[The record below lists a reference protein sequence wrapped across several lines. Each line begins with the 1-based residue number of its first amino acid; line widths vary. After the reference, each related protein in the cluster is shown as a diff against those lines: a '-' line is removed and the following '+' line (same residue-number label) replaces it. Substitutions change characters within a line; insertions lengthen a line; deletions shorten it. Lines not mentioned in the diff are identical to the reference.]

1 MWCFCRKRSSIIE
14 DEQSEE
20 FVRIVCDKSNN
31 INDERTQL
39 SNSIEKRR
47 YNNQDESL
55 ANQNEFNA
63 IYEGNRGKG
72 KDYENSEICAKFI
85 SEVGNPNEVA
95 LLEKSSNSN
104 LVPEV
109 SMKLHK
115 AEVHSSG
122 KKENKLSIND
132 GKESNKNKCNDS
144 TKIQNATEGI
154 ETSFSNHFTQTE
166 NGVLPVPLMKRRE
179 KTKSTEMTDNPYSAR
194 NSNTPLDL
202 SHKSVINSDGNPEK
216 IFSKYKEQKDH
227 QNKASYHYENL
238 PPGSE
243 NVTFSTEIS
252 QKGPMLPLDLSL
264 GSVGKCQDRSPGDSK
279 LVDLHLELYPL
290 NLSKKNLLSAEM
302 AVSPPSF
309 GRNYNSELS
318 PMSVETSNTQ
328 CFSTASSRP
337 DLLSNVDND
346 DYNFNDNSKISFF
359 NGVYDKSSSS
369 NVNLHA
375 AHSGNC
381 IGNDGNRIMSP
392 SSLHNIKHYGS
403 GSRDATKPQMAH
415 SGSYVH
421 PNIPSHHWQPQA
433 KPLSFDR
440 CNIPSSHQYLGSN
453 NCLAH
458 VRLPHNVVPCPN
470 QAHLKAVI
478 SCSNSIHSLSNHSM
492 NNSYYNPSYQNH
504 TLDEEA
510 SYAVLDDVRKKPLY
524 DNLESSEGNLYDI
537 YDDKTKIN
545 NGPVYA
551 NMSPKAEN
559 LYFAYDNNTYIPPQR
574 LKKIENTYENEGT
587 AQIDHTYSTI
597 SKSTHIASSES
608 SHNNTVPAKATSP
621 DIFFEV
627 PEQNKTKIS
636 SNQSCSKP
644 QMLCSESVP
653 VALNLVKVP
662 EIPLPVKVK
671 SSSGGRNFLKHS
683 KNTNNNGRN
692 GKLTNSA
699 SKSGSKFGNKFKG
712 KIKDI
717 TLVEA
722 SSSIMDE
729 LLSPSTP
736 KQIPED
742 KQKKKKQSL
751 TSLTSHQEATPEK
764 MGPSLGACGKKF
776 SSLSDMKKNS
786 TSPISASNTPKPKGN
801 RSGRSLLSSFSF
813 RGDKKQSTSKKS
825 DGSRLNKWSNSSAA
839 SLGSIASLASSS
851 SSISNYIHP
860 PSIASEGALLSN
872 YKDEYDCGE
881 FHIICF

>member
-20 FVRIVCDKSNN
+20 FVRIVCDKANN

-39 SNSIEKRR
+39 SNSIEKKR
-47 YNNQDESL
+47 YNNQDDAL

-63 IYEGNRGKG
+63 VCDINRGKD
-72 KDYENSEICAKFI
+72 KDYENSEICVKFV
-85 SEVGNPNEVA
+85 SEFGNPKEVV
-95 LLEKSSNSN
+95 LPEKPSDPN
-104 LVPEV
+104 LVPEISV
-109 SMKLHK
+109 KVHK

-122 KKENKLSIND
+122 KNENQLSIID
-132 GKESNKNKCNDS
+132 GKECNKNKCNDL
-144 TKIQNATEGI
+144 TKIQNTAESI

-179 KTKSTEMTDNPYSAR
+179 KTKSTEMADNPHSSR
-194 NSNTPLDL
+194 NSNIPLDL
-202 SHKSVINSDGNPEK
+202 SHKSVRNSGGNAER
-216 IFSKYKEQKDH
+216 IFSKHKEQKEH
-227 QNKASYHYENL
+227 QNKTSYHYENL

-243 NVTFSTEIS
+243 NVVSSAEIS
-252 QKGPMLPLDLSL
+252 RRGSMLPLDLSL
-264 GSVGKCQDRSPGDSK
+264 GSVSKCQDRNPGDSK

-290 NLSKKNLLSAEM
+290 NLSKKNLLSAEI

-309 GRNYNSELS
+309 ARYCNGELS
-318 PMSVETSNTQ
+318 PMSMETSNTQ

-346 DYNFNDNSKISFF
+346 DYIFNDHSKISFF
-359 NGVYDKSSSS
+359 NAVYDKSSSS
-369 NVNLHA
+369 NANLHA
-375 AHSGNC
+375 AHAGNC
-381 IGNDGNRIMSP
+381 VVSDGNRIISP

-403 GSRDATKPQMAH
+403 GSMDVTKPQMAH

-421 PNIPSHHWQPQA
+421 PNIPSHHWQPH
-433 KPLSFDR
+433 SFDR
-440 CNIPSSHQYLGSN
+440 CNIPPPHQYLGSN
-453 NCLAH
+453 SFLAH
-458 VRLPHNVVPCPN
+458 VRPPHNVLPCPN
-470 QAHLKAVI
+470 QAHLKGVI
-478 SCSNSIHSLSNHSM
+478 SCSSSIHSLSNHSM

-510 SYAVLDDVRKKPLY
+510 SYAVLDDIRKKPLY
-524 DNLESSEGNLYDI
+524 DNLEPSGSNVYHI
-537 YDDKTKIN
+537 YDDKTKIR
-545 NGPVYA
+545 GPVYA
-551 NMSPKAEN
+551 NLSPKAEN
-559 LYFAYDNNTYIPPQR
+559 IYFAYDNNTYIPPQR

-587 AQIDHTYSTI
+587 SQIDHTYSTI
-597 SKSTHIASSES
+597 SKSTHIASSNS
-608 SHNNTVPAKATSP
+608 SHDNNVPAKATSP
-621 DIFFEV
+621 DIYVEV
-627 PEQNKTKIS
+627 PKQNKTKIS
-636 SNQSCSKP
+636 SDQSCSKP

-683 KNTNNNGRN
+683 KNTNNNGKN

-699 SKSGSKFGNKFKG
+699 SKSGSKFGNKFIG

-717 TLVEA
+717 TLIEA

-736 KQIPED
+736 KQTPED
-742 KQKKKKQSL
+742 KQRKKKKSL
-751 TSLTSHQEATPEK
+751 TSLTSHQEATPAK
-764 MGPSLGACGKKF
+764 MGPSLEACGKKF

-786 TSPISASNTPKPKGN
+786 TSPISASNTPKPNGN

-813 RGDKKQSTSKKS
+813 RGDKKQSRSKKS

-872 YKDEYDCGE
+872 YRDEYDCGE
-881 FHIICF
+881 FLIKCF